1 MGAVNRQQRRKQERD
16 QIRAWKDQGRY
27 GQVLSLQR
35 NGITQKDLDDAYND
49 GYKEGYLFSAEAF
62 MKRMYAAIAMELI
75 EAGNPKDDV
84 ISFMH
89 GVDHRFSVIF
99 DADEEIDKV
108 YDNIGV
114 RFVIDR
120 NAIERIEVKGT

>member
-1 MGAVNRQQRRKQERD
+1 MGAVNRTQRRKQERE

-35 NGITQKDLDDAYND
+35 NGITQKDLDSAYND
-49 GYKEGYLFSAEAF
+49 GYRNGYLFSAEAF
-62 MKRMYAAIAMELI
+62 MKRMYAAMAMELI

-84 ISFMH
+84 ISFVK

-99 DADEEIDKV
+99 DEDEEIDKV
-108 YDNIGV
+108 YDSIGI
-114 RFVIDR
+114 RFIIDR
-120 NAIERIEVKGT
+120 NAIDRVEVTKV

>member
-1 MGAVNRQQRRKQERD
+1 MGTVNRQQRRKQERE

-35 NGITQKDLDDAYND
+35 NGITQKDLDSAYND
-49 GYKEGYLFSAEAF
+49 GYRNGYLFSAEAF
-62 MKRMYAAIAMELI
+62 MKRMYAAMAMELI

-84 ISFMH
+84 ISFVK

-99 DADEEIDKV
+99 DEDEEIDRV
-108 YDNIGV
+108 YDSIGI
-114 RFVIDR
+114 RFIIDR
-120 NAIERIEVKGT
+120 NAIDRVEVTKV

>member
-1 MGAVNRQQRRKQERD
+1 MGAVNRQQRRKQERE

-35 NGITQKDLDDAYND
+35 NGITEKDLDQSYND
-49 GYKEGYLFSAEAF
+49 GYKEGYLFASECF
-62 MKRMYAAIAMELI
+62 MKRMYAAIAQELI

-84 ISFMH
+84 ITFLH

-99 DADEEIDKV
+99 DADDEIDRI
-108 YDNIGV
+108 YDAIGV
-114 RFVIDR
+114 KFIIDR
-120 NAIERIEVKGT
+120 NAINRVEVTKA

>member
-1 MGAVNRQQRRKQERD
+1 MGAVNRQQRRKQERE

-35 NGITQKDLDDAYND
+35 NGITQKDLDEAYND
-49 GYKEGYLFSAEAF
+49 GYRNGYLFSAEAF
-62 MKRMYAAIAMELI
+62 MKRMYAAMAMELI

-84 ISFMH
+84 ISFVK

-99 DADEEIDKV
+99 DEDEEIDKV
-108 YDNIGV
+108 YDSIGI
-114 RFVIDR
+114 RFIIDR
-120 NAIERIEVKGT
+120 NAIDRVEVTKV

>member
-1 MGAVNRQQRRKQERD
+1 MGAVNRQQRRKQERE

-35 NGITQKDLDDAYND
+35 NGITQKDLDAAYND
-49 GYKEGYLFSAEAF
+49 GYRNGYFFSAEAF
-62 MKRMYAAIAMELI
+62 MKRMYAAMAMELI

-84 ISFMH
+84 ISFVK

-99 DADEEIDKV
+99 DEDEEIDKV
-108 YDNIGV
+108 YDSIGI
-114 RFVIDR
+114 RFIIDR
-120 NAIERIEVKGT
+120 NAIDRVEVTKV

>member
-1 MGAVNRQQRRKQERD
+1 MGAVNRQQRRKQERE

-35 NGITQKDLDDAYND
+35 NGITQKDLDAAYND
-49 GYKEGYLFSAEAF
+49 GYRNGYLFSAEAF
-62 MKRMYAAIAMELI
+62 MKRMYAAMAMELI

-84 ISFMH
+84 ISFVK

-99 DADEEIDKV
+99 DEDEEIDRV
-108 YDNIGV
+108 YDSIGI
-114 RFVIDR
+114 RFIIDR
-120 NAIERIEVKGT
+120 NAIDRVEVTKA

>member
-16 QIRAWKDQGRY
+16 QIREWKDQGRY

-35 NGITQKDLDDAYND
+35 NGITQNDLDAAYND

>member
-16 QIRAWKDQGRY
+16 QIREWKDQGRY

-35 NGITQKDLDDAYND
+35 NGITQKDLDAAYND

-114 RFVIDR
+114 RFIIDR

>member
-1 MGAVNRQQRRKQERD
+1 MGTVNRQQRRKQERE
-16 QIRAWKDQGRY
+16 QIREWKDQGRY

-35 NGITQKDLDDAYND
+35 NGITQKDLDAAYND

>member
-35 NGITQKDLDDAYND
+35 NGITQKDLDAAYND
-49 GYKEGYLFSAEAF
+49 GYKEGYLFSAEGF